1 MVCPR
6 CITAVTQL
14 LQDMNIETMQVSL
27 GEAITA
33 KELNAEEVAAVKQK
47 LKEQGFELLEENK
60 EKIIDRI
67 KTIVIDKIHHSD
79 QDKVVFSELLA
90 SELHKDYSGLSK
102 LFSAEEGITLEH
114 FIILQ
119 KTERVKELLLYNEM
133 TLSEIADMMGY
144 SSTAHLSAQF
154 RKITGL
160 TPTAF
165 RKKGSELRKPLD
177 NITQNI

>member
-1 MVCPR
+1 M
-6 CITAVTQL
+6 
-14 LQDMNIETMQVSL
+14 
-27 GEAITA
+27 
-33 KELNAEEVAAVKQK
+33 
-47 LKEQGFELLEENK
+47 
-60 EKIIDRI
+60 
-67 KTIVIDKIHHSD
+67 IDKIHHSD
-79 QDKVVFSELLA
+79 QDKIVFSELLA
-90 SELHKDYSGLSK
+90 TELHKDYSGLSK

-144 SSTAHLSAQF
+144 SSTAYLSAQF

-165 RKKGSELRKPLD
+165 RKKGSDLRKPLD

>member
-14 LQDMNIETMQVSL
+14 LQDMDMQPVQVSL
-27 GEAITA
+27 GEAVTA
-33 KELNAEEVAAVKQK
+33 KELNTDEVAAVKQK
-47 LKEQGFELLEENK
+47 LKEKGFELLEENK

-79 QDKVVFSELLA
+79 QDKIVFSELLA

-119 KTERVKELLLYNEM
+119 KIERVKELLLYNEM
-133 TLSEIADMMGY
+133 TLSEIADMLGY

-165 RKKGSELRKPLD
+165 RKKGSQLHKSLD

>member
-6 CITAVTQL
+6 CIAAVTQL
-14 LQDMNIETMQVSL
+14 LQDMDMQPVQVSL

-33 KELNAEEVAAVKQK
+33 KELDADEVATVKQK
-47 LKEQGFELLEENK
+47 LQEQGFELLEENK

-102 LFSAEEGITLEH
+102 LFSTEEGITLEH

-133 TLSEIADMMGY
+133 TLSEIADRIGY

-165 RKKGSELRKPLD
+165 RKKGSGLRKPLD